1 MLTQVSVVF
10 VDVRGFTALSER
22 IQPTALVARLNRF
35 YSMAARAVFD
45 LDGTLDKMVG
55 DEVMAFFGA
64 PFRPED
70 HAARAVQAA
79 LEIVS
84 GAQSPSEGL
93 EGLPVGGG
101 VATGEVFMGNVGEG
115 EVRDFTVIGD
125 TVNTAARLQ
134 ALAGPG
140 EVLVTDETF
149 RAASA
154 TIISSEVCT
163 LEVKG
168 KADPLLAHVL
178 RIQDQLDPT
187 DHAGGADPQT

>member
-1 MLTQVSVVF
+1 MVF
-10 VDVRGFTALSER
+10 VDVRGFTALSEK
-22 IQPTALVARLNRF
+22 IQPATVVVRLNRF
-35 YSMAARAVFD
+35 YNLAARTVFA

-55 DEVMAFFGA
+55 DQVMAFFGA

-70 HAARAVQAA
+70 HASRAVQAA

-84 GAQSPSEGL
+84 RAQFPAEGID
-93 EGLPVGGG
+93 GLPVGGG

-140 EVLVTDETF
+140 EVLVTDETY
-149 RAASA
+149 RAASVN
-154 TIISSEVCT
+154 ISSSEERT
-163 LEVKG
+163 LELKG
-168 KADPLLAHVL
+168 KAAPVLAHLL
-178 RIQDQLDPT
+178 RMESQP
-187 DHAGGADPQT
+187 HATGSAGDTSSHD

>member
-1 MLTQVSVVF
+1 MLAQVSVVF
-10 VDVRGFTALSER
+10 VDVRGFTALSEKST
-22 IQPTALVARLNRF
+22 PTEMVARLNRF
-35 YSMAARAVFD
+35 YRLAARVVFD

-64 PFRPED
+64 PFRSQD
-70 HAARAVQAA
+70 HAGRAVQAA

-84 GAQSPSEGL
+84 GNQTPADGL
-93 EGLPVGGG
+93 DGLPVGGG

-134 ALAGPG
+134 SLAAPG

-149 RAASA
+149 REVSSNF
-154 TIISSEVCT
+154 TSSEVRT
-163 LEVKG
+163 LEIKG
-168 KADPLLAHVL
+168 KEAPVLAHVL
-178 RIQDQLDPT
+178 RIEGNRTPQS
-187 DHAGGADPQT
+187 AGR

>member
-1 MLTQVSVVF
+1 M
-10 VDVRGFTALSER
+10 SEKLH
-22 IQPTALVARLNRF
+22 PTEVVARLNRF
-35 YSMAARAVFD
+35 YGLAAQTVFR

-84 GAQSPSEGL
+84 GAQSPADGL

-115 EVRDFTVIGD
+115 TVRDFTVIGD
-125 TVNTAARLQ
+125 AVNTAARLQ
-134 ALAGPG
+134 SLAGPG

-149 RAASA
+149 QAASA
-154 TIISSEVCT
+154 GISSSEVRT
-163 LEVKG
+163 LELKG
-168 KADPLLAHVL
+168 KESPISAHVL
-178 RIQDQLDPT
+178 PI
-187 DHAGGADPQT
+187 